1 MKVTA
6 VLLAAGQGTRMKSD
20 LPKVLHPLCGRPM
33 VWHVLEALKSAA
45 TEKPVVIVGH
55 GAEAVQNYLGDSAD
69 CVLQEPQ
76 LGTGHAAMQA
86 EPLLKGKTDLVIVTY
101 ADMPLL
107 RGETFQRLVD
117 TQRANPGPLSMLT
130 VIADDPR
137 GFGRIVRKPE
147 GTVQAI
153 VEEYVA
159 TPEQQQI
166 RELNVGAYCF
176 NSDWLW
182 DAIHR
187 IEKNPRKGEYYLT
200 DIVEIAVR
208 ENLPVQAVVHDDFM
222 ETIGINTRVHL
233 SEAEAAMRLRIN
245 REHMLNGVS
254 MTDPAATYI
263 EAGVKI
269 GKDTLILPN
278 TYLHGNTEIGEG
290 NVIGPNTII
299 RDSKIGNGCNVL
311 ASVLEGAVL
320 EDEIDVGPFAR
331 LRKGA
336 HLKSHVHMGNFGEV
350 KDSTLGE
357 GVKMGHFSYIGNA
370 TIGANTNIGAGT
382 ITANYDGEKK
392 NPTEIGQD
400 VFIGSDT
407 MLVAPLK
414 LGDGARTG
422 AGAVVTKDVPEDTLV
437 VGMPARAIRKLER
450 KSRKK

>member
-20 LPKVLHPLCGRPM
+20 LPKVLHPLCGKPM
-33 VWHVLEALKSAA
+33 LWHVFEALKDVA

-55 GAEAVQNYLGDSAD
+55 GAEEVKRYLGDSAE

-86 EPLLKGKTDLVIVTY
+86 ESLLRGKTDYVIVTY

-107 RGETFQRLVD
+107 RGDTFKRLLETQRL
-117 TQRANPGPLSMLT
+117 NSGPLSLLT

-137 GFGRIVRKPE
+137 GFGRIVRKAD
-147 GTVQAI
+147 GTVEAI

-159 TPEQQQI
+159 TPEQQKI

-176 NSDWLW
+176 KADWLW
-182 DAIHR
+182 DALHR
-187 IEKNPRKGEYYLT
+187 IRKNPKKGEYYLT
-200 DIVEIAVR
+200 DIVEIAVKDD
-208 ENLPVQAVVHDDFM
+208 LPVQAVVHDDFI
-222 ETIGINTRVHL
+222 ETIGINSRIHL
-233 SEAEAAMRLRIN
+233 SEAEAALRVRIN
-245 REHMLNGVS
+245 REHMLHGVS
-254 MTDPAATYI
+254 MMDPASTYI
-263 EAGVKI
+263 DMGVKI
-269 GKDTLILPN
+269 GRDTTVLPN
-278 TYLHGNTEIGEG
+278 TYIHGNTEIGEW
-290 NVIGPNTII
+290 NVVGPNTII
-299 RDSKIGNGCNVL
+299 RDARIGNRCKVL
-311 ASVLEGAVL
+311 ASVMEGAIV
-320 EDEIDVGPFAR
+320 EDDVDIGPFAR

-336 HLKSHVHMGNFGEV
+336 YLKSHVHMGNFGEV
-350 KDSTLGE
+350 KDSTLAE

-382 ITANYDGEKK
+382 ITANFDGEKK
-392 NPTEIGQD
+392 NPTEIGED

-450 KSRKK
+450 KKKKG